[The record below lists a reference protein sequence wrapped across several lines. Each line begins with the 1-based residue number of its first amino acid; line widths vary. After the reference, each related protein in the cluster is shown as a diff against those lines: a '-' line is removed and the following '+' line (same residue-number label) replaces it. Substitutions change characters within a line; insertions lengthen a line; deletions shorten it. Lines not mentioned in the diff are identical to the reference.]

1 MLENIQPKVER
12 KNRFTVIDTWKSSM
26 FWVDP
31 HKAYDSTSLINF
43 EHYSV
48 MYLSIH
54 MFVDSRYCF
63 FDPDSWT
70 NRAEETK
77 ISNFLTSFGRFLQI
91 KLCFSPHESSRFQ
104 LCSKA

>member
-31 HKAYDSTSLINF
+31 YKAYDSTSLINV

-48 MYLSIH
+48 MYL
-54 MFVDSRYCF
+54 
-63 FDPDSWT
+63 
-70 NRAEETK
+70 
-77 ISNFLTSFGRFLQI
+77 
-91 KLCFSPHESSRFQ
+91 
-104 LCSKA
+104 